1 MKAPPGTGAPDS
13 PLQRIGVSRKTVIFR
28 LPRPAVG
35 FVLYRNSAT
44 RHSLRDG
51 AIRQHGGDNRVNRA
65 TGATSLIKPSKWRAA
80 AVAVLSLAVS
90 NLGLVSASQAGI
102 VATSAIVRTDRAADM
117 ALIRTQLDQAEVKAQ
132 MEKLGVDAANV
143 DARIAALSDSE
154 LHSLAKQMQEAPAG
168 GDFLALLGVVFVVLL
183 ILELVGVIDIFKKN

>member
-1 MKAPPGTGAPDS
+1 M
-13 PLQRIGVSRKTVIFR
+13 
-28 LPRPAVG
+28 
-35 FVLYRNSAT
+35 
-44 RHSLRDG
+44 
-51 AIRQHGGDNRVNRA
+51 
-65 TGATSLIKPSKWRAA
+65 IKPSKWRAA

-102 VATSAIVRTDRAADM
+102 VATSAIVRTDRAADL

-132 MEKLGVDAANV
+132 MEKMGVDAANV
-143 DARIAALSDSE
+143 DQRIAALSDSE